1 LGRLGITNQSGHEDL
16 IDHVAD
22 LLLRADAGDRVA
34 EDDLADQYADDDLA
48 DQYADDDRLH
58 PGGTVTQYSPFG
70 APPQL
75 VRLRP
80 PES

>member
-34 EDDLADQYADDDLA
+34 EDDLADQYADDD
-48 DQYADDDRLH
+48 RLH